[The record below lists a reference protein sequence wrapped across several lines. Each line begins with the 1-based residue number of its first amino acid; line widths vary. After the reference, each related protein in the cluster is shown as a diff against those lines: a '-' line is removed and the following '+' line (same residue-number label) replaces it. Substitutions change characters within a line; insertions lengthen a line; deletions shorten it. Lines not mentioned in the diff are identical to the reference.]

1 MTQAAAV
8 NSEKKAKMSDP
19 SESNAQNILKV
30 VRWTF
35 GPYKW
40 VVGSALS
47 IGLVARGAFLMQ
59 TNVVGWWADSLCGQ
73 GQFCKGQP
81 SWTQGWGQGEFV
93 LALALLTLIGLL
105 GTIFYRMTY
114 GRTASRA
121 ISQLYDEAT
130 MRVSR
135 FPMRYFDTT
144 EMGRIMTRFS
154 SDYGNVF
161 RVIGGPMAEFI
172 SLAIE
177 ILLIFGLMI
186 AINPGLIL
194 LVAPMMTS
202 YLVLYRR
209 NRPQMDFQRRKQAAA
224 RAPGIAHFAETLQ
237 GALSIR
243 TYKRVSNFTT
253 RFSREDDVYLRERF
267 LQQKLTATYG
277 FKMGAVTA
285 FYLCVFSV
293 SSYFLLQ
300 KQYLSVGQVGVVIG
314 FILSLNSTVLAFFE
328 LLPQIEECR
337 VGLER
342 LGAYLFMPLELGNSL
357 PANAKFETPHLRW
370 SDQGQTPSP
379 CESRGGRIELQNV
392 WFRYYEGQSWILR
405 DINIE
410 ISSGERIGIVG
421 KTGSGKTSLIQAL
434 FHLYP
439 IEKGTILLNGEP
451 VRTSNTNND
460 GIELNQYRR
469 QMAYISQDP
478 TLFAGTLRE
487 NVDME
492 GTHTDEQVVQVLEKV
507 GLGEWFH
514 QRAKSLNFFL
524 NERGRNVSQGER
536 QLICM
541 GRCLLQNA
549 PIIVLDEATSNV
561 DPQSEELMM
570 KAILGKGPRS
580 GSSEQIQGLNS
591 ECGTHDDIG
600 KTLFE
605 DKTQI
610 IIAHRLSTLETCH
623 RVLWLDQGQVK
634 AFGPTREV
642 LSAFMKSGGR
652 AELH

>member
-1 MTQAAAV
+1 MNQTAAKNGEQK
-8 NSEKKAKMSDP
+8 NSKRDSAESD
-19 SESNAQNILKV
+19 SQNIWKV

-40 VVGSALS
+40 VVGSALFV
-47 IGLVARGAFLMQ
+47 GMMARGAFLLQ

-73 GQFCKGQP
+73 GQYCKGQP

-93 LALALLTLIGLL
+93 LALVLLTLMGLL
-105 GTIFYRMTY
+105 GTIIYRMTY

-177 ILLIFGLMI
+177 ILMIFGLMI
-186 AINPGLIL
+186 AISPYLIL
-194 LVAPMMTS
+194 LVVPMMAS

-209 NRPQMDFQRRKQAAA
+209 NRPQMDLQRRKQAAA

-243 TYKRVSNFTT
+243 TYKRVSNFTL

-285 FYLCVFSV
+285 FFLCVFSV

-300 KQYLSVGQVGVVIG
+300 KQILSVGQVGVVIG

-342 LGAYLFMPLELGNSL
+342 MGAYLFMPLELGNSL
-357 PANAKFETPHLRW
+357 PAAAQFDTPHLRW
-370 SDQGQTPSP
+370 NKDWQKPFRSGSQ
-379 CESRGGRIELQNV
+379 GGRIQLQNV
-392 WFRYYEGQSWILR
+392 WFRYFAGQDWILKN
-405 DINIE
+405 INID
-410 ISSGERIGIVG
+410 IRSGERIGIIG

-439 IEKGTILLNGEP
+439 IEKGEILLNGEP
-451 VRTSNTNND
+451 VRTSMTNES

-487 NVDME
+487 NIDME
-492 GTHTDEQVVQVLEKV
+492 GTHSDEEVIHVLEKV

-514 QRAKSLNFFL
+514 HRAKSLNFFL

-580 GSSEQIQGLNS
+580 GSSEQTQGLIP
-591 ECGTHDDIG
+591 EGGTHEDIG

-634 AFGPTREV
+634 EFGPTREV